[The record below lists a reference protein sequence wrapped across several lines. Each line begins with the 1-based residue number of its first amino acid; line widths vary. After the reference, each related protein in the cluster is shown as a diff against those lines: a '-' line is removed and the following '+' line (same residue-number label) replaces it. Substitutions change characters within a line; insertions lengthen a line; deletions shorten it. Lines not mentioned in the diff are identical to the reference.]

1 MEVRIT
7 IYIFVGVK
15 KECGSPV
22 KKKFGLKFF
31 KPTERYS
38 GNWSILEE
46 KSREWEKMYRQRWSH
61 DKVVRTTHGVN
72 CTGSCSWKVFVK
84 NGIITWENQQIDYPS
99 CGPDMPEFE
108 PRGCPRGASFSWY
121 EYSPLRVKYPY
132 VRGRLCRLWKQALQE
147 YPNPVDAWASIVEDP
162 EKANSYKKARGKGG
176 HVRVSWQ
183 EVSRL
188 ISAQLIYTIRQ
199 YGPDRIA
206 GFTPIPAMSM
216 ISYAS
221 GARFISLLGGE
232 MLSFYD
238 WYADLPPASP
248 QIWGEQTDVP
258 ESSDWYNAGYL
269 IMWGSNV
276 PLTRTPDAHF
286 MTEVRYK
293 GTKVVSVAPD
303 YAENVKFADDWMA
316 PNPGSDAA
324 IAQSMTHVIL
334 KEFYQ
339 DRKEPMFLNYA
350 KQYTDMPFLILLD
363 EHEDKYKAGR
373 FLRASDLGDT
383 SEHSEWKPV
392 IFDEMGEEIVVPNGT
407 MGQRW
412 EEDQKWNLILERGDG
427 TSIDPALSIL
437 EHGAEW
443 EEIVFPYFDH
453 DQNGIFTRTIP
464 AKAIQL
470 ADGTTRM
477 VATVYDLMMS
487 QYGVARPGGR
497 LNAKGYDDT
506 ASHYTPAWQE
516 KITGVKAELVTQ
528 IAHEFAQNSLD
539 TDGRSMIIMGAG
551 INHWFNSDTIYRAIL
566 NLVILTASQGVNGGG
581 WAHYVGQEKCRPIEG
596 WSTIA
601 FAKDWQG
608 TARQQNGTSFFY
620 FATDQWKYEEM
631 GTESLKSPLGGKIK
645 YQHPA
650 DYNVLAARLGWLPSY
665 PQFNK
670 NSLLFAEE
678 AKKVGKETD
687 EEMIQHAVDQVKSG
701 ETQFAIEDPDAPE
714 NFPRSLF
721 IWRSNLISSSAKG
734 QEYFMKHLLG
744 THNGLLS
751 TPNEKEKPEEIKWRE
766 EVEGKLDLMVAL
778 DFRMTATPL
787 YADVVLPAAT
797 WYEKTDLSSTD
808 MHPFV
813 HPFNP
818 AIDPLWESRSDWDIF
833 RTLAKEFSDMAKTEL
848 PGVYKDLVT
857 SPLLH
862 DSKNEIAQ
870 SYGLVKDWKKGEV
883 EAIPGKTMPNF
894 SLVERDY
901 TQIYDKYVT
910 LGPNVATGKVGA
922 HGVSFSVTEE
932 YEELKRINGTYF
944 DDTIKSGLPK
954 LHTARQVADAMLNLS
969 SATNGRVSQKAW
981 EVAEKKHGVPLKDI
995 SSDRAAEKITFQS
1008 ITVQPREVIPTPV
1021 FSGSNK
1027 MGRRYS
1033 PFTTNIER
1041 LVPFRTLTGRQH
1053 FYLDHEIFLQF
1064 GESLPI
1070 YKPTLPPMVFGP
1082 NDRKIVGGKDSLVLR
1097 YLTPHG
1103 KWNIHSTYQD
1113 NQHMLTLFR
1122 GGPTVWISDVDAAA
1136 HDIQDNDWVEV
1147 YNRNGVVTAR
1157 AVVSHRMPKGTM
1169 FMYHAQDKHI
1179 NVPGSEMTDSRG
1191 GSHNAPT
1198 RIHMKPTQMVG
1209 GYAQISYGFNYY
1221 GPIGNQRDEY
1231 VAVRKMKEVNWLED

>member
-1 MEVRIT
+1 M
-7 IYIFVGVK
+7 
-15 KECGSPV
+15 
-22 KKKFGLKFF
+22 KKKFGLNFF
-31 KPTERYS
+31 KPIESYS

-46 KSREWEKMYRQRWSH
+46 KSRDWENMYRQRWSH

-108 PRGCPRGASFSWY
+108 PRGCPRGATFSWY

-132 VRGRLCRLWKQALQE
+132 MRGKLWRLWKAALSSN
-147 YPNPVDAWASIVEDP
+147 PNPVEAWASIVEDK
-162 EKANSYKKARGKGG
+162 EKAQFYKSARGKGG
-176 HVRVSWQ
+176 HVRVDWEDALQ
-183 EVSRL
+183 L
-188 ISAQLIYTIRQ
+188 IAAQLIYTIQ
-199 YGPDRIA
+199 KFGPDRIA

-216 ISYAS
+216 VSYAS
-221 GARFISLLGGE
+221 GARFISLLGGQ

-276 PLTRTPDAHF
+276 PMTRTPDAHF

-303 YAENVKFADDWMA
+303 FAENVKFADNWLA
-316 PNPGSDAA
+316 PHPGTDAA
-324 IAQSMTHVIL
+324 LAQAMTHVIL
-334 KEFYQ
+334 DEFYK
-339 DRKEPMFLNYA
+339 DRQEPMFINYA
-350 KQYTDMPFLILLD
+350 KQYTDMPFMILLD
-363 EHEDKYKAGR
+363 PHEDTLKGGR

-383 SEHSEWKPV
+383 SQHAEWKPV
-392 IFDEMGEEIVVPNGT
+392 IFDEVADEMMIPNGT

-412 EEDQKWNLILERGDG
+412 EEDKKWNLILEREDG
-427 TSIDPALSIL
+427 TQVKPALSV
-437 EHGAEW
+437 EGHGEEW
-443 EEIVFPYFDH
+443 VEIVFPYFDNAG
-453 DQNGIFTRTIP
+453 NGIFKRIIP
-464 AKAIQL
+464 VKKVTL
-470 ADGTTRM
+470 ADGTERI

-487 QYGVARPGGR
+487 QYGIARIDSPY
-497 LNAKGYDDT
+497 NAKDYYDEN
-506 ASHYTPAWQE
+506 SHYTPAWQE
-516 KITGVKAELVTQ
+516 KVTSVKASIVVQ
-528 IAHEFAQNSLD
+528 IAREFAQNAID
-539 TDGRSMIIMGAG
+539 TGGRSMIIMGAG
-551 INHWFNSDTIYRAIL
+551 INHWFNSDTSYRSIL
-566 NLVILTASQGVNGGG
+566 NLVMLTASQGVNGGG

-608 TARQQNGTSFFY
+608 PPRQQNATSFFY
-620 FATDQWKYEEM
+620 FATEQWRYEES
-631 GTESLKSPLGGKIK
+631 GVDSLKSPLGGDVR

-678 AKKVGKETD
+678 AAKQGKHTN
-687 EEMIQHAVDQVKSG
+687 EEIIQHTFEQLKSR
-701 ETQFAIEDPDAPE
+701 ETKFSVEDPGAPE
-714 NFPRSLF
+714 NFPRTLF

-744 THNGLLS
+744 ASDGLLA
-751 TPNEKEKPEEIKWRE
+751 TPNVEDKPEEIVWRE
-766 EVEGKLDLMVAL
+766 DVEGKLDLMVAI
-778 DFRMTATPL
+778 DFRMTSTPI
-787 YADVVLPAAT
+787 YADIVLPAAT

-818 AIDPLWESRSDWDIF
+818 AVNPLWESRSDWDIYKK
-833 RTLAKEFSDMAKTEL
+833 LAEKFSEMAKTHL

-857 SPLLH
+857 TPLAH
-862 DSKNEIAQ
+862 DTVSEISQ
-870 SYGLVKDWKKGEV
+870 PMGIVKDWTKGEI

-894 SLVERDY
+894 TIVERDY
-901 TQIYDKYVT
+901 TKIHDKYIS
-910 LGPNVATGKVGA
+910 LGPNLATGKTGA
-922 HGVSFSVTEE
+922 HGVSFSVAEE
-932 YEELKRINGTYF
+932 YEELKKINGTFY
-944 DDTIKSGLPK
+944 DETIKNGLPK
-954 LHTARQVADAMLNLS
+954 IQTARQVADAILNLS
-969 SATNGRVSQKAW
+969 SATNGRVSQKAYAS
-981 EVAEKKHGVPLKDI
+981 AEKDTGVELKDI
-995 SSDRAAEKITFQS
+995 SADRAAEKITFES

-1027 MGRRYS
+1027 LGRRYS

-1053 FYLDHEIFLQF
+1053 FYIDHEIFLQF
-1064 GESLPI
+1064 GEALPI

-1082 NDRKIVGGKDSLVLR
+1082 NDKKVKGGMDSLVLR

-1122 GGPTVWISDVDAAA
+1122 GGPTVWLNNEDADA
-1136 HDIQDNDWVEV
+1136 HNINDNDWLEV

-1157 AVVSHRMPKGTM
+1157 AVVSHRMPRGTM

-1179 NVPGSEMTDSRG
+1179 NVPGSEITDTRG

-1198 RIHMKPTQMVG
+1198 RIHLKPTQMVG
-1209 GYAQISYGFNYY
+1209 GYAQLSYGFNYY

-1231 VAVRKMKEVNWLED
+1231 VAVRKMKEVNWLEN

>member
-1 MEVRIT
+1 MKR
-7 IYIFVGVK
+7 K
-15 KECGSPV
+15 S
-22 KKKFGLKFF
+22 GLKFF
-31 KPTERYS
+31 KRMESYS
-38 GNWSILEE
+38 DNWSVLEE
-46 KSREWEKMYRQRWSH
+46 KSREWEDMYRKRWSH

-132 VRGRLCRLWKQALQE
+132 MRGRLWHMWKEALSQHSD
-147 YPNPVDAWASIVEDP
+147 PIAAWASIVEDP
-162 EKANSYKKARGKGG
+162 EKSKSYKQARGKGG

-183 EVSRL
+183 EATKL
-188 ISAQLIYTIRQ
+188 ISAQLIYTIRK

-303 YAENVKFADDWMA
+303 YAENVKFADNWLA
-316 PNPGSDAA
+316 PNPGTDAA
-324 IAQSMTHVIL
+324 IAQAMTHVIL
-334 KEFYQ
+334 KEFYHERQ
-339 DRKEPMFLNYA
+339 EPMFLNYA

-363 EHEDKYKAGR
+363 EFEGGYKAGR
-373 FLRASDLGDT
+373 FLRASDLGDAAQ
-383 SEHSEWKPV
+383 HAEWKPV
-392 IFDEMGEEIVVPNGT
+392 IIDENTNEITVPNGT

-412 EEDQKWNLILERGDG
+412 EQDKKWNLILEREDG
-427 TSIDPALSIL
+427 SIITPALSV
-437 EHGAEW
+437 EPQGGEW
-443 EEIVFPYFDH
+443 HTISFPFFDNNA
-453 DQNGIFTRTIP
+453 NGTFKRQIP
-464 AKAIQL
+464 AKTIQL
-470 ADGTTRM
+470 ADGTEHLA
-477 VATVYDLMMS
+477 ATVYDLMLS
-487 QYGVARPGGR
+487 QYGIGR
-497 LNAKGYDDT
+497 AGSGLDADGYKDAD
-506 ASHYTPAWQE
+506 SFYTPAWQE
-516 KITGVKAELVTQ
+516 KITGVKPSVVVQ
-528 IAHEFAQNSLD
+528 IAREFAQNSLE
-539 TDGRSMIIMGAG
+539 TGGRSMIIMGAG
-551 INHWFNSDTIYRAIL
+551 INHWFNSDTIYRSIL

-596 WSTIA
+596 WSTVA

-608 TARQQNGTSFFY
+608 SPRQQNATSFFY

-631 GTESLKSPLGGKIK
+631 GADSLKSPTGGEIR

-670 NSLLFAEE
+670 NSLKFAEE
-678 AKKVGKETD
+678 AAQLGKTTHED
-687 EEMIQHAVDQVKSG
+687 IVKHTLEQIVSG
-701 ETQFAIEDPDAPE
+701 DTKFAAEDPDAPE
-714 NFPRSLF
+714 NYPRSLF
-721 IWRSNLISSSAKG
+721 VWRSNLISSSAKG
-734 QEYFMKHLLG
+734 QEYFLKHLLG
-744 THNGLLS
+744 ASDSLLS
-751 TPNEKEKPEEIKWRE
+751 TPNEEDKPEEMVWRE
-766 EVEGKLDLMVAL
+766 EVEGKLDLLVAL
-778 DFRMTATPL
+778 DFRMTSTPM

-818 AIDPLWESRSDWDIF
+818 AVDPLWESRSDWDIY
-833 RTLAKEFSDMAKTEL
+833 RTIAEVFSDMAKTHL
-848 PGVYKDLVT
+848 PGIYKDLVT
-857 SPLLH
+857 TPLSH
-862 DSKNEIAQ
+862 DSISEIAQ
-870 SYGLVKDWKKGEV
+870 PYGEVKDWRKGEI
-883 EAIPGKTMPNF
+883 EAVPGKTMPN
-894 SLVERDY
+894 LTVVERDY
-901 TQIYDKYVT
+901 TKIHDKYIT
-910 LGPNVATGKVGA
+910 LGPNLATGKVGA
-922 HGVSFSVTEE
+922 HGVSFSVAEE
-932 YEELKRINGTYF
+932 YEELKRLNGTYY
-944 DDTIKSGLPK
+944 DDTIKNGLPK
-954 LHTARQVADAMLNLS
+954 LHTARNAADAILNLS
-969 SATNGRVSQKAW
+969 SATNGKVSQRAW
-981 EVAEKKHGVPLKDI
+981 ESAEQDTGVQLKDI
-995 SSDRAAEKITFQS
+995 SADRAAERITFQS
-1008 ITVQPREVIPTPV
+1008 ITAQPREVIPTPV

-1053 FYLDHEIFLQF
+1053 FYIDHEIFLQF
-1064 GESLPI
+1064 GEALPV

-1082 NDRKIVGGKDSLVLR
+1082 RDKQITGEKDTLVLR

-1113 NQHMLTLFR
+1113 NLHMLTLFR
-1122 GGPTVWISDVDAAA
+1122 GGPTVWINNDDAAA
-1136 HDIQDNDWVEV
+1136 NDIQDNDWLEV

-1169 FMYHAQDKHI
+1169 YMYHAQDKHI
-1179 NVPGSEMTDSRG
+1179 NVPGSEITKDRG

-1198 RIHMKPTQMVG
+1198 RIHVKPTQMVG
-1209 GYAQISYGFNYY
+1209 GYAQLSYGFNYY
-1221 GPIGNQRDEY
+1221 GPIGNQRDVY
-1231 VAVRKMKEVNWLED
+1231 VAVRKMKEVDWLED

>member
-1 MEVRIT
+1 MRR
-7 IYIFVGVK
+7 K
-15 KECGSPV
+15 S
-22 KKKFGLKFF
+22 GLKFF
-31 KPTERYS
+31 KRMESYS
-38 GNWSILEE
+38 GNWSVLEE
-46 KSREWEKMYRQRWSH
+46 KSREWEDMYRKRWSH

-99 CGPDMPEFE
+99 CGPDIPEFE

-132 VRGRLCRLWKQALQE
+132 MRGRLWHMWKEALNE
-147 YPNPVDAWASIVEDP
+147 HGDPIAAWASIVEDP
-162 EKANSYKKARGKGG
+162 AKSKSYKQARGKGG

-183 EVSRL
+183 EATKL
-188 ISAQLIYTIRQ
+188 IAAQLIYTIRK

-303 YAENVKFADDWMA
+303 YAENVKFADNWLA
-316 PNPGSDAA
+316 PNPGTDAA
-324 IAQSMTHVIL
+324 IAQAMTHVIL
-334 KEFYQ
+334 KEFYHERQ
-339 DRKEPMFLNYA
+339 EPMFLNYA

-363 EHEDKYKAGR
+363 EFEGGYKAGR
-373 FLRASDLGDT
+373 FLRASDLGDA
-383 SEHSEWKPV
+383 SQHAEWKPV
-392 IFDEMGEEIVVPNGT
+392 IIDENTNEIIVPNGT

-412 EEDQKWNLILERGDG
+412 EQDKKWNLILEREDG
-427 TSIDPALSIL
+427 SVIAPALSV
-437 EHGAEW
+437 ESQGAERQT
-443 EEIVFPYFDH
+443 IRFPFFDNRA
-453 DQNGIFTRTIP
+453 NGTFKRQIP
-464 AKAIQL
+464 AKKIQL
-470 ADGTTRM
+470 ADGTERLA
-477 VATVYDLMMS
+477 ATVYDLMLS
-487 QYGVARPGGR
+487 QYGIGQAESG
-497 LNAKGYDDT
+497 LAASGYEDAEFD
-506 ASHYTPAWQE
+506 YTPAWQE
-516 KITGVKAELVTQ
+516 NITGVKASVVVQ
-528 IAHEFAQNSLD
+528 IAREFAQNSLD
-539 TDGRSMIIMGAG
+539 TGGRSMIIMGAG
-551 INHWFNSDTIYRAIL
+551 INHWFNSDTIYRSIL

-596 WSTIA
+596 WSTVA

-608 TARQQNGTSFFY
+608 PPRQQNATSFFY

-631 GTESLKSPLGGKIK
+631 GADSLKSPTGGEIR
-645 YQHPA
+645 YRHPA

-670 NSLLFAEE
+670 NSLTFAQE
-678 AKKVGKETD
+678 AALQGKTSNED
-687 EEMIQHAVDQVKSG
+687 IVKHTLEQIVSG
-701 ETQFAIEDPDAPE
+701 DTKFAAEDPGAPE

-721 IWRSNLISSSAKG
+721 VWRSNLISSSAKG

-744 THNGLLS
+744 ASDSLLS
-751 TPNEKEKPEEIKWRE
+751 TPNEEDKPEEMVWRE
-766 EVEGKLDLMVAL
+766 DVEGKLDLLVAL
-778 DFRMTATPL
+778 DFRMTSTPM

-818 AIDPLWESRSDWDIF
+818 AVDPLWESRSDWDIY
-833 RTLAKEFSDMAKTEL
+833 RTIAEVFSDMAKMHL

-857 SPLLH
+857 SPLAH
-862 DSKNEIAQ
+862 DSASEIAQ
-870 SYGLVKDWKKGEV
+870 PYGEVKDWRKGEI
-883 EAIPGKTMPNF
+883 EAVPGKTMPN
-894 SLVERDY
+894 LTVVERDY
-901 TQIYDKYVT
+901 TKIYDKYVT
-910 LGPNVATGKVGA
+910 LGPNLATGKVGA
-922 HGVSFSVTEE
+922 HGVSFSVAEE
-932 YEELKRINGTYF
+932 YEELKRLNGTYY
-944 DDTIKSGLPK
+944 DDSIKNGLPK
-954 LHTARQVADAMLNLS
+954 LHTARHAADAILNLS
-969 SATNGRVSQKAW
+969 SATNGRVAQRAW
-981 EVAEKKHGVPLKDI
+981 ESAEQDTGVQLKDI
-995 SSDRAAEKITFQS
+995 SADRVAERITFQS
-1008 ITVQPREVIPTPV
+1008 ITAQPREVIPTPV

-1053 FYLDHEIFLQF
+1053 FYIDHEIFLQF
-1064 GESLPI
+1064 GEALPV

-1082 NDRKIVGGKDSLVLR
+1082 RDKQITGGKDTLVLR

-1113 NQHMLTLFR
+1113 NLHMLTLFR
-1122 GGPTVWISDVDAAA
+1122 GGPTVWINNDDAAA
-1136 HDIQDNDWVEV
+1136 NDIQDNDWLEV

-1169 FMYHAQDKHI
+1169 YMYHAQDKHI
-1179 NVPGSEMTDSRG
+1179 NVPGSEITKDRG

-1198 RIHMKPTQMVG
+1198 RIHVKPTQMVG
-1209 GYAQISYGFNYY
+1209 GYAQLSYGFNYY
-1221 GPIGNQRDEY
+1221 GPIGNQRDVY
-1231 VAVRKMKEVNWLED
+1231 VAVRKMKEVDWLED

>member
-1 MEVRIT
+1 MKR
-7 IYIFVGVK
+7 
-15 KECGSPV
+15 
-22 KKKFGLKFF
+22 KFGLKFF
-31 KPTERYS
+31 KPKENYS
-38 GNWSILEE
+38 NNWSTLEE
-46 KSREWEKMYRQRWSH
+46 KNRDWENMYRNRWSH

-132 VRGRLCRLWKQALQE
+132 VRGHLWRMWKEALTKTS
-147 YPNPVDAWASIVEDP
+147 NPLEAWGSIVEDA
-162 EKANSYKKARGKGG
+162 EKAKLYKQARGKGG

-183 EVSRL
+183 EVVQL
-188 ISAQLIYTIRQ
+188 ISAQLLYTIKK

-258 ESSDWYNAGYL
+258 ESSDWYNASYL
-269 IMWGSNV
+269 MMWGSNV

-293 GTKVVSVAPD
+293 GTKVVSIAPD
-303 YAENVKFADDWMA
+303 HAENVKFADNWLA
-316 PNPGSDAA
+316 PNPGTDAA
-324 IAQSMTHVIL
+324 LAQAMTHVIL
-334 KEFYQ
+334 DEFYVK
-339 DRKEPMFLNYA
+339 RGEERFLNYA
-350 KQYTDMPFLILLD
+350 KQYTDLPFLIMLD
-363 EHEDKYKAGR
+363 EHEDRYKAGR
-373 FLRASDLGDT
+373 FLRASDLGQST
-383 SEHSEWKPV
+383 EHAEWKPV
-392 IFDEMGEEIVVPNGT
+392 IVDELSGELLVPNGT
-407 MGQRW
+407 LGQRW
-412 EEDQKWNLILERGDG
+412 EKDTKWNLKLEREDG
-427 TSIDPALSIL
+427 SRIEPALSMDSQQS
-437 EHGAEW
+437 EW
-443 EEIVFPYFDH
+443 IDIVFPYFD
-453 DQNGIFTRTIP
+453 QAGKGTFVRSIP
-464 AKAIQL
+464 VRHITL
-470 ADGTTRM
+470 ADGSVQR
-477 VATVYDLMMS
+477 VATVYDLMLS
-487 QYGVARPGGR
+487 QYGIQRPGSKHS
-497 LNAKGYDDT
+497 AKGYDD
-506 ASHYTPAWQE
+506 ASSHYTPAWQE
-516 KITGVKAELVTQ
+516 KITGVKGSLVVQ
-528 IAHEFAQNSLD
+528 IAREFAQNAVD
-539 TDGRSMIIMGAG
+539 TGGKSMIIMGAG
-551 INHWFNSDTIYRAIL
+551 INHWFNSDTIYRSIL

-596 WSTIA
+596 WSTVA

-608 TARQQNGTSFFY
+608 ATRQQNATSFFY

-631 GTESLKSPLGGKIK
+631 NNESLKSPTAGDIS
-645 YQHPA
+645 YTHPA

-670 NSLLFAEE
+670 SSLAFAEE
-678 AKKVGKETD
+678 AKQKGKVDNSDIIQEAYEQVTTGK
-687 EEMIQHAVDQVKSG
+687 IKFAV
-701 ETQFAIEDPDAPE
+701 EDPDAPE
-714 NFPRSLF
+714 NYPRSLF
-721 IWRSNLISSSAKG
+721 VWRSNLISSSAKG

-744 THNGLLS
+744 TSNGLLS
-751 TPNEKEKPEEIKWRE
+751 TPNEEEKPEEIVWRDD
-766 EVEGKLDLMVAL
+766 VEGKLDLLVAL
-778 DFRMTATPL
+778 DFRMTATPM

-818 AIDPLWESRSDWDIF
+818 AIDPLWESKSDWDIY
-833 RTLAKEFSDMAKTEL
+833 RTLAETLSEMAKDYM
-848 PGVYKDLVT
+848 PGVYKDLIT
-857 SPLLH
+857 TPLGH
-862 DSKNEIAQ
+862 DTPSEIAQ
-870 SYGLVKDWKKGEV
+870 PLGKVKDWKKGEIKA
-883 EAIPGKTMPNF
+883 ELGKTMPNF
-894 SLVERDY
+894 TIVERDY
-901 TQIYDKYVT
+901 TQIYNKYVT
-910 LGPNVATGKVGA
+910 LGPNLTTGKVGA
-922 HGVSFSVTEE
+922 HGVSFSVSEE
-932 YEELKRINGTYF
+932 YEELKKINGRYT

-954 LHTARQVADAMLNLS
+954 LHTARHAANAILHLS
-969 SATNGRVSQKAW
+969 SATNGKVSQRAW
-981 EVAEKKHGVPLKDI
+981 ESEEHHTGVELKDI
-995 SSDRAAEKITFQS
+995 SADRAAERITFQS
-1008 ITVQPREVIPTPV
+1008 ITAQPREVIPTPV

-1027 MGRRYS
+1027 SGNRYS

-1053 FYLDHEIFLQF
+1053 FYLDHEIFLQY
-1064 GESLPI
+1064 GEALPI
-1070 YKPTLPPMVFGP
+1070 YKPTLPPMVFGSRDKKVTSGS
-1082 NDRKIVGGKDSLVLR
+1082 NDTLVLR

-1113 NQHMLTLFR
+1113 NLHMLTLFR
-1122 GGPTVWISDVDAAA
+1122 GGPTVWMSNEDAAPYGIA
-1136 HDIQDNDWVEV
+1136 DNDWVEV

-1157 AVVSHRMPKGTM
+1157 AVVSHRMPKGTL

-1179 NVPGSEMTDSRG
+1179 QVPGSEITNERG

-1198 RIHMKPTQMVG
+1198 RIHLKPTQLVG
-1209 GYAQISYGFNYY
+1209 GYAQLSYGFNYY
-1221 GPIGNQRDEY
+1221 GPIGNQRDVY

>member
-1 MEVRIT
+1 M
-7 IYIFVGVK
+7 K
-15 KECGSPV
+15 KR
-22 KKKFGLKFF
+22 FGLNYF
-31 KPTERYS
+31 KPVESYS
-38 GNWSILEE
+38 GNWSVLEE
-46 KSREWEKMYRQRWSH
+46 KNRDWENMYRQRWSH

-132 VRGRLCRLWKQALQE
+132 IRGKLWRMWNEALQE
-147 YPNPVDAWASIVEDP
+147 TKDPVAAWTSIVEDP
-162 EKANSYKKARGKGG
+162 AKSNEYKKARGKGG
-176 HVRVSWQ
+176 HVRIHW
-183 EVSRL
+183 RDATML
-188 ISAQLIYTIRQ
+188 IAAQLIYTVQ
-199 YGPDRIA
+199 KYGPDRVA

-216 ISYAS
+216 VSYAS

-238 WYADLPPASP
+238 WYADLPPSSP

-258 ESSDWYNAGYL
+258 ESSDWFNAGYI

-303 YAENVKFADDWMA
+303 YAESVTHADDWIA
-316 PNPGSDAA
+316 ANPGTDAA
-324 IAQSMTHVIL
+324 VAQAMTHVIL
-334 KEFYQ
+334 DEFYEK
-339 DRKEPMFLNYA
+339 RKEPTFLNYA

-363 EHEDKYKAGR
+363 PHEDSYKAGR
-373 FLRASDLGDT
+373 FLRASDLGQQ
-383 SEHSEWKPV
+383 SEHADWKPV
-392 IFDEMGEEIVVPNGT
+392 LFDEAKDEIIVPNGT

-412 EEDQKWNLILERGDG
+412 EKDVKWNLKLDNEDG
-427 TSIDPALSIL
+427 TRVEPALSV
-437 EHGAEW
+437 ENHAAEW
-443 EEIVFPYFDH
+443 KEIHFPYFD
-453 DQNGIFTRTIP
+453 QRGNGTFKRPIP
-464 AKAIQL
+464 AMKVQF
-470 ADGTTRM
+470 ADGTERLVT
-477 VATVYDLMMS
+477 TTYDVMMS
-487 QYGVARPGGR
+487 QYGVNRIGSELEAT
-497 LNAKGYDDT
+497 GYDDV
-506 ASHYTPAWQE
+506 SSIYTPAWQE
-516 KITGVKAELVTQ
+516 AITNVKPELVTQ
-528 IAHEFAQNSLD
+528 IAMEFAQNAID
-539 TDGRSMIIMGAG
+539 TGGRSMIIMGAG

-566 NLVILTASQGVNGGG
+566 NLVTLTASQGVNGGG

-608 TARQQNGTSFFY
+608 PPRLQNATSFFY
-620 FATDQWKYEEM
+620 FATDQWKYEEAGADTLM
-631 GTESLKSPLGGKIK
+631 SPLGGEAR

-670 NSLLFAEE
+670 NSLQLVEE
-678 AKKVGKETD
+678 AAKQGKTETN
-687 EEMIQHAVDQVKSG
+687 EIVSHVVDQLTSG
-701 ETQFAIEDPDAPE
+701 ELNFAAEDPGAPE

-721 IWRSNLISSSAKG
+721 VWRSNLISSSAKG

-744 THNGLLS
+744 ASSGLLAS
-751 TPNEKEKPEEIKWRE
+751 PNEDMKPEEMVWRD
-766 EVEGKLDLMVAL
+766 EVEGKLDLLVAL

-787 YADVVLPAAT
+787 YADIVLPAAT
-797 WYEKTDLSSTD
+797 WYEKVDLSSTD

-818 AIDPLWESRSDWDIF
+818 AVNPLWESRSDWDIY
-833 RTLAKEFSDMAKTEL
+833 RTIAQTFSELAKIHL

-857 SPLLH
+857 SPLAH
-862 DSKNEIAQ
+862 DSIQEIAQ
-870 SYGLVKDWKKGEV
+870 PFGEVKDWSKGEI
-883 EAIPGKTMPNF
+883 EAIPGKTMPGMTI
-894 SLVERDY
+894 VERDF
-901 TQIYDKYVT
+901 TKIYDKYIT
-910 LGPNVATGKVGA
+910 LGPLLSTGKTGA
-922 HGVSFSVTEE
+922 HGVSFSVAEE
-932 YEELKRINGTYF
+932 YEMMKGINGVYE
-944 DDTIKSGLPK
+944 DDTIKNGLPK
-954 LHTARQVADAMLNLS
+954 LYTAKHAAETMLTLS
-969 SATNGRVSQKAW
+969 SATNGRVSQKAF
-981 EVAEKKHGVPLKDI
+981 EAAEADTGVELKDI
-995 SSDRAAEKITFQS
+995 SADRAAERFTFANITA
-1008 ITVQPREVIPTPV
+1008 QPREVIPTPV

-1027 MGRRYS
+1027 LGRRYS

-1053 FYLDHEIFLQF
+1053 FYVDHEFFLGF
-1064 GESLPI
+1064 GEALPV
-1070 YKPTLPPMVFGP
+1070 YKPTLPPMVFA
-1082 NDRKIVGGKDSLVLR
+1082 DRDKEIVGGQDALVLR

-1122 GGPTVWISDVDAAA
+1122 GGPTVWLSNLDAEE
-1136 HDIQDNDWVEV
+1136 HGIEDNAWLEV
-1147 YNRNGVVTAR
+1147 YNRNGVVNAR

-1179 NVPGSEMTDSRG
+1179 QMPGSEITEQRG

-1209 GYAQISYGFNYY
+1209 GYAQLSYGFNYY
-1221 GPIGNQRDEY
+1221 GPIGNQRDVY
-1231 VAVRKMKEVNWLED
+1231 VAVRKMKEVNWLEN